1 MEALGLE
8 DKIIPDSSIT
18 ASSGAQPSLFRLN
31 SPSAWVADHS
41 DPEPWIQVDLGKDAV
56 IKKIA
61 TQGKLGAYQWVR
73 TYTLS
78 SRANGD
84 TDWMAY
90 KENDDVKVSHLSG
103 IWYI

>member
-1 MEALGLE
+1 MIRRYRFTDFNYWKEALQR
-8 DKIIPDSSIT
+8 IFIFS
-18 ASSGAQPSLFRLN
+18 
-31 SPSAWVADHS
+31 
-41 DPEPWIQVDLGKDAV
+41 AV

-61 TQGKLGAYQWVR
+61 TQGKLGAYQWVG

-84 TDWMAY
+84 TDWVTY
-90 KENDDVKVSHLSG
+90 KENDDEKVSHLSG